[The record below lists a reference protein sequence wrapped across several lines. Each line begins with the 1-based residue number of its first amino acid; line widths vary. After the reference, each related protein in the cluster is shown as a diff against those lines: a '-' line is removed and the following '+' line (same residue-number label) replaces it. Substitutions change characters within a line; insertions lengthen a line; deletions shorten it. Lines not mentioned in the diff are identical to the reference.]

1 MKRFLLSLIVFFVYS
16 LCFSQEKIARVTLK
30 TGTTI
35 TGTVKDFN
43 PATYII
49 LDVAGYETQL
59 NMADVA
65 SIEGVLNSS
74 ASNNT
79 KEEKTFVIDE
89 DTSLYPEK
97 FDLQIGP
104 YVIGMILIKGDSFS
118 MGYDGRGSLK
128 YKSEP
133 VHPVALHSFYVNA
146 KPLSD
151 DLVRFL
157 KRGKEKH
164 SEFSEAYTS
173 NSADDIAG
181 VVELLDKHSDLSIS
195 LISEAQWEYIATK
208 KPVVLTDYEKN
219 LCLDYLAPFM
229 NKTEVVVDP
238 IGPRIGKARVVRTF
252 TSEPELF
259 ERLSSDDSSRNPF
272 VKCSIRITF
281 PASQLA
287 R

>member
-1 MKRFLLSLIVFFVYS
+1 MKHFLLSLIVFFVYS
-16 LCFSQEKIARVTLK
+16 LCFSQEKIAKVTLK

-43 PATYII
+43 PGTHII
-49 LDVAGYETQL
+49 LDVAGFETKL

-65 SIEGVLNSS
+65 SIEGVSNSS

-79 KEEKTFVIDE
+79 TEEKTFVIDE
-89 DTSLYPEK
+89 DASLYPEK

-104 YVIGMILIKGDSFS
+104 YVIGMVLIKGDSFS
-118 MGYDGRGSLK
+118 MGYDGRGSLR
-128 YKSEP
+128 YMSEP
-133 VHPVALHSFYVNA
+133 VHQVALHSFYVNA
-146 KPLSD
+146 KPLSE

-164 SEFSEAYTS
+164 SDFSGAYTS
-173 NSADDIAG
+173 NSADDIMG

-208 KPVVLTDYEKN
+208 KPILITDYEKN
-219 LCLDYLAPFM
+219 LCSDYFAPFV
-229 NKTEVVVDP
+229 NKSEVAVDP
-238 IGPRIGKARVVRTF
+238 LGPRTGKGRVVRIF

-259 ERLSSDDSSRNPF
+259 ERLSSDNSPINQF